1 VDVLRC
7 FLALILDEYAR
18 AQLERVQRNLA
29 DGGVRV
35 RWEANDKLH
44 VTVRF
49 LGDATA
55 ERRSDLES
63 ALSRWAGG
71 ADPMDLV
78 FNTLGAFPSQ
88 ERPRVIWAG
97 AFPTDILMACGQ
109 DIEGLCRT
117 AGFPPE
123 SRPFHPHCTLARVR
137 ERDEVQALTKAIERI
152 NFDPILVRAS
162 ELVLMR
168 SVLLPGGSQYRA
180 LATFPFNCTR
190 SIP

>member
-1 VDVLRC
+1 MDVLRC
-7 FLALILDEYAR
+7 FLALILDETAR
-18 AQLERVQRNLA
+18 AHLERVQGML
-29 DGGVRV
+29 GEEGVRV
-35 RWEANDKLH
+35 RWESSDKLH

-49 LGDATA
+49 LGDTTA
-55 ERRSDLES
+55 EKRSDLES
-63 ALSRWAGG
+63 ALSRWAGRTV
-71 ADPMDLV
+71 PMDLV
-78 FNTLGAFPSQ
+78 FDTLGAFPTC

-109 DIEGLCRT
+109 NVEELCRS
-117 AGFPPE
+117 AGFPAE
-123 SRPFHPHCTLARVR
+123 TRPFHPHCTLARVR
-137 ERDEVQALTKAIERI
+137 ERDSVHALTKAIERI

-180 LATFPFNCTR
+180 LTSFPFNRSR